1 MIVFVV
7 GLYKSGTSLISSILE
22 EIGCESIVDRVATTK
37 GLTREYDIK
46 ESYFV
51 NILNNKILSE
61 YSNAEIYFQNTD
73 LPEVIDDTFNNNIK
87 NFLTNLKTKQFSLK
101 ILVLLEP

>member
-37 GLTREYDIK
+37 GQKFIFKTQTFQKLLM
-46 ESYFV
+46 
-51 NILNNKILSE
+51 ILLI
-61 YSNAEIYFQNTD
+61 I
-73 LPEVIDDTFNNNIK
+73 I
-87 NFLTNLKTKQFSLK
+87 LKTS
-101 ILVLLEP
+101 